1 MAIIYTHNSSP
12 RRFKK
17 VIKNK
22 SYRQAVDEQRKYLR
36 SLGIDPDRKIDTK
49 SFRVIPNWY
58 ETRNEGV
65 VQPVRTP
72 ACHAGGRGFESLR
85 PRQKSGGTKPHHNWR
100 LEESKK
106 FTVAPAYNKGEYQ
119 VITKNNIKD
128 IGR

>member
-1 MAIIYTHNSSP
+1 MALIYTHNTSP
-12 RRFKK
+12 RRYTKLVK
-17 VIKNK
+17 SK
-22 SYRQAVDEQRKYLR
+22 SYREAVEKQRKYLR
-36 SLGIDPDRKIDTK
+36 SLGIDPDRKIDRK

-65 VQPVRTP
+65 VQSVRTS
-72 ACHAGGRGFESLR
+72 ACHAEGRGFESLR

-106 FTVAPAYNKGEYQ
+106 FTVAPAYNKGAYQ

>member
-36 SLGIDPDRKIDTK
+36 SLGIDPDRKIDRK

-85 PRQKSGGTKPHHNWR
+85 SRHT
-100 LEESKK
+100 
-106 FTVAPAYNKGEYQ
+106 
-119 VITKNNIKD
+119 
-128 IGR
+128 

>member
-1 MAIIYTHNSSP
+1 MAIIYTS
-12 RRFKK
+12 FKK
-17 VIKNK
+17 GKRNRLPQTESLIEARL
-22 SYRQAVDEQRKYLR
+22 SQRRYLK
-36 SLGIDPDRKIDTK
+36 SLGIDPDRKISKK
-49 SFRVIPNWY
+49 SFRVYPNWW

-106 FTVAPAYNKGEYQ
+106 FTVAPAYNKGAYQ